1 MKIRLRVHFTS
12 SVARIQRKSTF
23 FCGAW
28 AYHSGEVGVLCVQ
41 CDGLGSMYLA
51 TINIGKWKLIMR
63 VSPST
68 NQKSYS
74 TVGDRRPQIVTK
86 VDILIINTHCQG
98 LEMWWEKAG
107 IQNESIVWAHTV
119 HSIPTVLLSDIS
131 SFKTIIVGVHQEWLI
146 FCLKWP
152 SISYFKLSN
161 ILLRVKK
168 RMKSSW
174 CLIEG
179 QTSIYCSH

>member
-1 MKIRLRVHFTS
+1 
-12 SVARIQRKSTF
+12 
-23 FCGAW
+23 
-28 AYHSGEVGVLCVQ
+28 VLCVQ

-107 IQNESIVWAHTV
+107 IQNESIV
-119 HSIPTVLLSDIS
+119 
-131 SFKTIIVGVHQEWLI
+131 
-146 FCLKWP
+146 
-152 SISYFKLSN
+152 
-161 ILLRVKK
+161 
-168 RMKSSW
+168 
-174 CLIEG
+174 
-179 QTSIYCSH
+179 